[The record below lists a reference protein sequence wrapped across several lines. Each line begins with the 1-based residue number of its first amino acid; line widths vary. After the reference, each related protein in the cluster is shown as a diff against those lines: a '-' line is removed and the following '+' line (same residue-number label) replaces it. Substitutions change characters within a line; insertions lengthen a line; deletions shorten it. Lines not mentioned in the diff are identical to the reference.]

1 MYLLYTI
8 SLCHMVLWIVFG
20 WRGCDVICVATGGKI
35 SVLNL
40 MVVHLK
46 GINYQ
51 QVWIFKYMVSLEAL
65 HWKYR
70 EDVRGYVTTV
80 YSFLYS
86 IYITKETNLLDT

>member
-1 MYLLYTI
+1 
-8 SLCHMVLWIVFG
+8 MVKVFFQKVDLRNIPLHYCNQVHLDIVWHG
-20 WRGCDVICVATGGKI
+20 ENL
-35 SVLNL
+35 SVLDL
-40 MVVHLK
+40 MVIHLK